1 MKYLILSAL
10 KAEARPFIE
19 AYGLIKDSTTH
30 LYQKD
35 NISLF
40 ITGVGQD
47 KTEERLQAF
56 LTQIT
61 DFSDTVILNI
71 GIAGGHPEDTSIGEL
86 YLVNAIH
93 DEDSGQTF
101 FPDIL
106 LRHVLKEKHL
116 TTVSEGITENGDR
129 YQGLVDMEGSII
141 FRLMVKKVPPHRLI
155 FLKVVSDHMDV
166 KDWKSLDVSGLIK
179 NQIGKIQTILDGLD
193 NEVLSDRN
201 ILNKAEMEMINRGAV
216 RLKFTET
223 QYIQLVDWSENY
235 IKRSSRELK
244 NMKFYFDKESKT
256 KQERNRIFGEI
267 RQFLST

>member
-1 MKYLILSAL
+1 
-10 KAEARPFIE
+10 
-19 AYGLIKDSTTH
+19 
-30 LYQKD
+30 
-35 NISLF
+35 
-40 ITGVGQD
+40 
-47 KTEERLQAF
+47 
-56 LTQIT
+56 
-61 DFSDTVILNI
+61 
-71 GIAGGHPEDTSIGEL
+71 
-86 YLVNAIH
+86 
-93 DEDSGQTF
+93 
-101 FPDIL
+101 
-106 LRHVLKEKHL
+106 
-116 TTVSEGITENGDR
+116 
-129 YQGLVDMEGSII
+129 
-141 FRLMVKKVPPHRLI
+141 
-155 FLKVVSDHMDV
+155 
-166 KDWKSLDVSGLIK
+166 VSGLIK